1 MYFNI
6 LFVEF
11 VFLIQSFISIFSNKV
26 LDTSRDEDVF
36 LFIVQNAF
44 KLSIPF
50 VERNE
55 Y

>member
-1 MYFNI
+1 MDI
-6 LFVEF
+6 
-11 VFLIQSFISIFSNKV
+11 
-26 LDTSRDEDVF
+26 SRDEDVF
-36 LFIVQNAF
+36 LFIVQGAF